1 MNRQQLEYFLA
12 VAEHGSLG
20 HAAVAAGVS
29 QPSLSQALGT
39 LEKEMGAALVR
50 RVRRGAVLTPAGHAF
65 VPHARLLLRELRR
78 TGEVIGRPDGG
89 PAGEL
94 DLVTTPVLAVDPC
107 APLLGRFR
115 GLHPEVRVRVQVTGR
130 DAEVPGMLADGRAEL
145 GLVCLPLDPDGI
157 VVRALAEHEIMAV
170 FPPGEPP
177 PPDPLPVRWL
187 AGRETVGVTGR
198 SRRRELVG
206 EGRRRGPGQFLQV
219 ALGRFRRADHHR
231 APVQRAGDQV
241 EGQLRVGPGAQFAPL
256 FGRRH
261 DPAGHALLAVPQR
274 LLEGLGEIGVA
285 GRLGLEVGDDLG
297 RDRVAQ
303 GAGRDLVQQAQV
315 PLQGAGVGHREAGH
329 RHRRDH
335 VQHQVELGTPAPVHR
350 RLADTGPAGDALDRH
365 AGVADGGQFLEDRR
379 PDGLGHVL
387 PEHGGPGGRAAAR
400 TRRRLVGGGGVRRH
414 TAQHRP

>member
-78 TGEVIGRPDGG
+78 TGEVIGG

-115 GLHPEVRVRVQVTGR
+115 GLHPEVRVRVQVTDR
-130 DAEVPGMLADGRAEL
+130 DAEVPGMLADGRAEV
-145 GLVCLPLDPDGI
+145 GLTYLPLESDGI

-170 FPPGEPP
+170 FPPDEPA

-187 AGRETVGVTGR
+187 AGRETVGVTGH
-198 SRRRELVG
+198 SRQRALVG
-206 EGRRRGPGQFLQV
+206 
-219 ALGRFRRADHHR
+219 DHLTAHGVR
-231 APVQRAGDQV
+231 
-241 EGQLRVGPGAQFAPL
+241 LRVTVEVAHREMVVPLVLAGAGMSFLAGKAARWAAGQGARVRRLDPPLRQRYGLAYVPGRL
-256 FGRRH
+256 S
-261 DPAGHALLAVPQR
+261 PAGQALAGLAV
-274 LLEGLGEIGVA
+274 A
-285 GRLGLEVGDDLG
+285 
-297 RDRVAQ
+297 
-303 GAGRDLVQQAQV
+303 
-315 PLQGAGVGHREAGH
+315 
-329 RHRRDH
+329 
-335 VQHQVELGTPAPVHR
+335 
-350 RLADTGPAGDALDRH
+350 AD
-365 AGVADGGQFLEDRR
+365 
-379 PDGLGHVL
+379 
-387 PEHGGPGGRAAAR
+387 
-400 TRRRLVGGGGVRRH
+400 GGGGVGGGSV
-414 TAQHRP
+414 AG